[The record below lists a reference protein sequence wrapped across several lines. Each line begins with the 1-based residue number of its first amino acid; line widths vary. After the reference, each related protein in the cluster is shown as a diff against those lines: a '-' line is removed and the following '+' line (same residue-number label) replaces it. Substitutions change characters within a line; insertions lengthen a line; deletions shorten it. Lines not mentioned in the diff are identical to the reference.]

1 LDINRRVSAPLTE
14 GPILRAL
21 LRLSIPI
28 VVANLLQTAYQV
40 TDTFWVGRLDA
51 QAVAAVSLSFPI
63 NFLMI
68 AVGGGLPIAGS
79 VLIAQY
85 KGRGDEQAMN
95 HVTAQTL
102 LMVLVVSILLT
113 VTGYALSEPIMR
125 FMGAAP
131 DVLPGAVRFLQVTFL
146 GFIFVFGFFVFQSL
160 MRGLGEVQAP
170 MYIVLVTVLLNLVLD
185 PLLIFGWGPIPAW
198 GVAGA
203 ALATV
208 CTQAL
213 ATLIGFTLLFGGRYG
228 IRVKLP
234 NFWPD
239 FQFLWRAFRLGFPTS
254 VEQGVRASGLI
265 FMTLLVSPFGT
276 MYVAAYGI
284 GTRFLAFVIIPSMG
298 LSMGTS
304 ALVGQNIGARKL
316 DRAERTNLISCLV
329 AFFGP
334 LPIGILLF
342 FFAEPAA
349 RFFMPEGGS
358 AIEYS
363 ATFIRLIA
371 FSFGFISVQHVI
383 SGTLRGAGNTLA
395 AMMLSL
401 LAQWVLKFPLA
412 YVLSRHTSLGPAG
425 IWWAHPIAAV
435 LSAIVAVSWFARGDW
450 KRTKLL
456 DEMKLKERA
465 HEEARIEEGITP

>member
-1 LDINRRVSAPLTE
+1 MDSNGRVSAPLTE

-21 LRLSIPI
+21 LRLSVPI
-28 VVANLLQTAYQV
+28 VAANLLQTAYQI

-63 NFLMI
+63 NFFMI
-68 AVGGGLPIAGS
+68 AIGGGLPIAGS

-85 KGRGDEQAMN
+85 KGRGDDAAMN

-102 LMVLVVSILLT
+102 MMVLVVSVLLSGI
-113 VTGYALSEPIMR
+113 GYALSEPIMH

-131 DVLPGAVRFLQVTFL
+131 DVLPEAVRFLQVTFL

-170 MYIVLVTVLLNLVLD
+170 MYIVLVTVLLNLALD
-185 PLLIFGWGPIPAW
+185 PLFIFGWGPIPAW
-198 GVAGA
+198 GVTGA

-213 ATLIGFTLLFGGRYG
+213 ATLIGFTLLFRGHYG
-228 IRVKLP
+228 IRVHWHS
-234 NFWPD
+234 FRPD
-239 FQFLWRAFRLGFPTS
+239 FKFFWRAFRLGFPTS

-265 FMTLLVSPFGT
+265 LMTLLVSTFGT

-284 GTRFLAFVIIPSMG
+284 GTRFLAFVLIPSMG

-304 ALVGQNIGARKL
+304 ALVGQNIGAGKL
-316 DRAERTNLISCLV
+316 DRAVRTNLISCLV
-329 AFFGP
+329 AFLGP

-342 FFAEPAA
+342 FAAEPAA
-349 RFFMPEGGS
+349 RLFMPEGGP
-358 AIEYS
+358 AVEYS
-363 ATFIRLIA
+363 ATFIRLIS
-371 FSFGFISVQHVI
+371 FTFGFIAVQHVI

-395 AMMLSL
+395 AMLLSL
-401 LAQWVLKFPLA
+401 MAQWVLKFPLA
-412 YVLSRHTSLGPAG
+412 YVLSRHTSLGPEG
-425 IWWAHPIAAV
+425 IWWAHPIAAM

-456 DEMKLKERA
+456 DDIKLQERVS
-465 HEEARIEEGITP
+465 EEARIEEGITP

>member
-1 LDINRRVSAPLTE
+1 LDSNGRVSAPLTE

-21 LRLSIPI
+21 LRLSVPI
-28 VVANLLQTAYQV
+28 VAANLLQTAYQI

-63 NFLMI
+63 NFFMI
-68 AVGGGLPIAGS
+68 AIGGGLPIAGS

-85 KGRGDEQAMN
+85 KGRGDDAAMN

-102 LMVLVVSILLT
+102 MMVLVVSVLLSGI
-113 VTGYALSEPIMR
+113 GYALSEPIMH

-131 DVLPGAVRFLQVTFL
+131 DVLPEAVRFLQVTFL

-170 MYIVLVTVLLNLVLD
+170 MYIVLVTVLLNLALD
-185 PLLIFGWGPIPAW
+185 PLFIFGWGPIPAW
-198 GVAGA
+198 GVTGA

-213 ATLIGFTLLFGGRYG
+213 ATLIGFTLLFRGHYG
-228 IRVKLP
+228 IRVHWHS
-234 NFWPD
+234 FRPD
-239 FQFLWRAFRLGFPTS
+239 FKFFWRAFRLGFPTS

-265 FMTLLVSPFGT
+265 LMTLLVSTFGT

-284 GTRFLAFVIIPSMG
+284 GTRFLAFVLIPSMG

-304 ALVGQNIGARKL
+304 ALVGQNIGAGKL
-316 DRAERTNLISCLV
+316 DRAVRTNLISCLV
-329 AFFGP
+329 AFLGP

-342 FFAEPAA
+342 FAAEPAA
-349 RFFMPEGGS
+349 RLFMPEGGP
-358 AIEYS
+358 AVEYS
-363 ATFIRLIA
+363 ATFIRLIS
-371 FSFGFISVQHVI
+371 FTFGFIAVQHVI

-395 AMMLSL
+395 AMLLSL
-401 LAQWVLKFPLA
+401 MAQWVLKFPLA
-412 YVLSRHTSLGPAG
+412 YVLSRHTSLGPEG
-425 IWWAHPIAAV
+425 IWWAHPIAAM

-456 DEMKLKERA
+456 DDIKLQERVS
-465 HEEARIEEGITP
+465 EEARIEEGITP